1 MFCRIT
7 CRKINSQFPLEF
19 NRFVWFNKQKINIF
33 LLKIVIP
40 NLEASF
46 ALFGV
51 EIFHLET

>member
-7 CRKINSQFPLEF
+7 CRKISSQSPLEF
-19 NRFVWFNKQKINIF
+19 NRFVKFNKQKINIF

-51 EIFHLET
+51 EIWHLET